1 MMLFFKLI
9 NSSFKRNLKAY
20 IPYLISMTMLVAI
33 NYIFKA
39 VEINRSLKDLPS
51 AAVTKALMQTGSTF
65 IILVTLAFMI
75 YVNRFLWQQR
85 QQEMGLYSMLGMTR
99 RNLQV
104 LTVIEKCYLLVISLF
119 LGTLFGII
127 FDRLA
132 FLGFAHLL
140 QIDHLSQPWIEWGAV
155 INTIVIIGGFFLI
168 LMVIDLIKLFR
179 LNPNELWH
187 PQQTKIAR
195 HGKFFT
201 FAGLLGVAVLAYAY
215 YLTITVKPRMSALT
229 TFMTAVFLVV
239 IGTYLIFIAGSIIV
253 LKLLQKNKGYYY
265 RPRHFIAVSGMLQ
278 RMEQNGA
285 SLATICLLCSSV
297 LVILFTSLTMY
308 AGINDTVNSYA
319 PRDLTIITSQKLT
332 AQQEST
338 INSVAKKHHAQLNKP
353 VTFTTSAPQYGYWEN
368 NHFINQ
374 GDLQD
379 MTNQTTNT
387 VITMSTATY
396 NRIADKHVKLAAN
409 KALIY
414 SPAKE
419 HRGTLQIGSQKYQ
432 ATPIHDF
439 NYYFNPSHAIYS
451 PIFIITNKLP
461 ANTTTINFTG
471 INYRLNGSK
480 KAHLNF
486 ENDLQAQLHLPNQAY
501 SSRTNLRSQL
511 TSLYGGIVFLGIL
524 ISFALGITTTVV
536 IYFKQITE
544 GYEDQYR
551 FKTMQQVGL
560 SEKETTK
567 SIHSQVLMVFMLP
580 VVGAIINLCFAIP
593 AIRQI
598 LIQFNFYNVRLMAI
612 IAYQSLLSS
621 YAFTLLFMDL
631 LPECTEKSLHK
642 VKYYKLTFLILTVTL

>member
-9 NSSFKRNLKAY
+9 NSSFKRNLKVY

-99 RNLQV
+99 HNLQV

-168 LMVIDLIKLFR
+168 LMVIDLIKLFQ
-179 LNPNELWH
+179 LNPNELYH

-215 YLTITVKPRMSALT
+215 YLTITVKPRISALT

-368 NHFINQ
+368 NRFINQ
-374 GDLQD
+374 GNLEN

-396 NRIADKHVKLAAN
+396 NQITDKHVKLAAN

-419 HRGTLQIGSQKYQ
+419 HRGALQIGTQKYQ
-432 ATPIHDF
+432 ATPIYDF
-439 NYYFNPSHAIYS
+439 HYYFNPSHAIYS
-451 PIFIITNKLP
+451 PIFIITNMLP

-471 INYRLNGSK
+471 INYHLNGSK

-486 ENDLQAQLHLPNQAY
+486 ENDLQAQLHLPNQVY

-598 LIQFNFYNVRLMAI
+598 LIQFNFYNVRLMII
-612 IAYQSLLSS
+612 IAVSITFILLCL
-621 YAFTLLFMDL
+621 YFAI
-631 LPECTEKSLHK
+631 
-642 VKYYKLTFLILTVTL
+642 YGLTTRMYRKIVEQG

>member
-9 NSSFKRNLKAY
+9 NSSFKRNLKVY

-598 LIQFNFYNVRLMAI
+598 LIQYNFYNVRLMAI
-612 IAYQSLLSS
+612 IAVSITLVLLCL
-621 YAFTLLFMDL
+621 YFAI
-631 LPECTEKSLHK
+631 
-642 VKYYKLTFLILTVTL
+642 YGLTTRMYRKIVAQG

>member
-1 MMLFFKLI
+1 MMLFLKLI
-9 NSSFKRNLKAY
+9 NSSFKRNLKVY
-20 IPYLISMTMLVAI
+20 VPYLISMTMLVAI

-51 AAVTKALMQTGSTF
+51 ATVTKALMQTGSTF

-99 RNLQV
+99 HNLQV

-168 LMVIDLIKLFR
+168 LMVIDLIKLFQ

-215 YLTITVKPRMSALT
+215 YLTIAVKPRISALT

-368 NHFINQ
+368 NRFINQ
-374 GDLQD
+374 GNLEN

-396 NRIADKHVKLAAN
+396 NQITDKHVKLAAN

-419 HRGTLQIGSQKYQ
+419 HRGALQIGTQKYQ
-432 ATPIHDF
+432 ATPIYDF
-439 NYYFNPSHAIYS
+439 HYYFNPSHAIYS
-451 PIFIITNKLP
+451 PIFIITNMLP

-471 INYRLNGSK
+471 INYHLNGSK

-486 ENDLQAQLHLPNQAY
+486 ENDLQAQLHLPNQVY

-598 LIQFNFYNVRLMAI
+598 LIQFNFYNVRLMII
-612 IAYQSLLSS
+612 IAVSITFILLCL
-621 YAFTLLFMDL
+621 YFAI
-631 LPECTEKSLHK
+631 
-642 VKYYKLTFLILTVTL
+642 YGLTTRMYRKIVEQG

>member
-1 MMLFFKLI
+1 MMLFLKLI
-9 NSSFKRNLKAY
+9 NSSFKRNLKVY
-20 IPYLISMTMLVAI
+20 VPYLISMIMLVAI

-51 AAVTKALMQTGSTF
+51 ATVTKALMQTGSTF
-65 IILVTLAFMI
+65 MILVTLAFMI

-99 RNLQV
+99 HNLQV

-168 LMVIDLIKLFR
+168 LMVIDLIKLFQ
-179 LNPNELWH
+179 LNPNELYH

-215 YLTITVKPRMSALT
+215 YLTITVKPRISALT

-368 NHFINQ
+368 NRFINQ
-374 GDLQD
+374 GNLEN

-396 NRIADKHVKLAAN
+396 NQITDKHVKLAAN

-419 HRGTLQIGSQKYQ
+419 HRGALQIGTQKYQ
-432 ATPIHDF
+432 ATPIYDF
-439 NYYFNPSHAIYS
+439 HYYFNPSHAIYS
-451 PIFIITNKLP
+451 PIFIITNMLP

-471 INYRLNGSK
+471 INYHLNGSK

-486 ENDLQAQLHLPNQAY
+486 ENDLQAQLHLPNQVY

-580 VVGAIINLCFAIP
+580 VVGAIINLCFVIP

-598 LIQFNFYNVRLMAI
+598 LIQFNFYNVRLMII
-612 IAYQSLLSS
+612 IAVSITFILLCL
-621 YAFTLLFMDL
+621 YFAI
-631 LPECTEKSLHK
+631 
-642 VKYYKLTFLILTVTL
+642 YGLTTRMYRKIVEQG

>member
-1 MMLFFKLI
+1 MMLFLKLI
-9 NSSFKRNLKAY
+9 NSSFKRNLKVY
-20 IPYLISMTMLVAI
+20 VPYLISMIMLVAI

-65 IILVTLAFMI
+65 MILVTLAFMI

-99 RNLQV
+99 HNLQV

-215 YLTITVKPRMSALT
+215 YLTITVKPRISALT

-253 LKLLQKNKGYYY
+253 LKLLQKNKRYYY

-368 NHFINQ
+368 NRFINQ
-374 GDLQD
+374 GNLEN

-396 NRIADKHVKLAAN
+396 NQITDKHVKLAAN

-419 HRGTLQIGSQKYQ
+419 HRGALQIGTQKYQ
-432 ATPIHDF
+432 ATPIYDF
-439 NYYFNPSHAIYS
+439 HYYFNPSHAIYS
-451 PIFIITNKLP
+451 PIFIITNMLP

-471 INYRLNGSK
+471 INYHLNGSK

-486 ENDLQAQLHLPNQAY
+486 ENDLQAQLHLPNQVY

-598 LIQFNFYNVRLMAI
+598 LIQFNFYNVRLMII
-612 IAYQSLLSS
+612 IAVSITFILLCL
-621 YAFTLLFMDL
+621 YFAI
-631 LPECTEKSLHK
+631 
-642 VKYYKLTFLILTVTL
+642 YGLTTRMYRKIVEQG

>member
-9 NSSFKRNLKAY
+9 NSSFKRNLKVY

-215 YLTITVKPRMSALT
+215 YLTITVKPRISALT

-319 PRDLTIITSQKLT
+319 PRYLTIITSQKLT

-461 ANTTTINFTG
+461 ANTATINFTG

-612 IAYQSLLSS
+612 IAVSITLVLLCL
-621 YAFTLLFMDL
+621 YFAI
-631 LPECTEKSLHK
+631 
-642 VKYYKLTFLILTVTL
+642 YGLTTRMYRKIVEQG

>member
-1 MMLFFKLI
+1 MMLFLKLI
-9 NSSFKRNLKAY
+9 NSSFKRNLKVY

-99 RNLQV
+99 HNLQV

-215 YLTITVKPRMSALT
+215 YLTITVKPRISALT

-368 NHFINQ
+368 NRFINQ
-374 GDLQD
+374 GNLEN

-396 NRIADKHVKLAAN
+396 NQITDKHVKLAAN

-419 HRGTLQIGSQKYQ
+419 HRGALQIGTQKYQ
-432 ATPIHDF
+432 ATPIYAFH
-439 NYYFNPSHAIYS
+439 YYFNPSHAIYS
-451 PIFIITNKLP
+451 PIFIITNMLP

-471 INYRLNGSK
+471 INYHLNGSK

-486 ENDLQAQLHLPNQAY
+486 ENDLQAQLHLPNQVY

-511 TSLYGGIVFLGIL
+511 NSLYGGIVFLGIL

-598 LIQFNFYNVRLMAI
+598 LIQFNFYNVRLMII
-612 IAYQSLLSS
+612 IAVSITFILLCL
-621 YAFTLLFMDL
+621 YFA
-631 LPECTEKSLHK
+631 
-642 VKYYKLTFLILTVTL
+642 VYGLTTRMYRKIVEQG

>member
-1 MMLFFKLI
+1 MMLFLKLI
-9 NSSFKRNLKAY
+9 NSSFKRNLN
-20 IPYLISMTMLVAI
+20 LISMIMLVAI

-51 AAVTKALMQTGSTF
+51 ATVTKALMQTGSTF

-99 RNLQV
+99 HNLQV

-215 YLTITVKPRMSALT
+215 YLTITVKPRISALT

-368 NHFINQ
+368 NRFINQ
-374 GDLQD
+374 GNLEN

-396 NRIADKHVKLAAN
+396 NQITDKHVKLAAN

-419 HRGTLQIGSQKYQ
+419 HRGALQIGTQKYQ
-432 ATPIHDF
+432 ATPIYDF
-439 NYYFNPSHAIYS
+439 HYYFNPSHAIYS
-451 PIFIITNKLP
+451 PIFIITNMLP

-471 INYRLNGSK
+471 INYHLNGSK

-486 ENDLQAQLHLPNQAY
+486 ENDLQAQLHLPNQVY

-598 LIQFNFYNVRLMAI
+598 LIQFNFYNVRLMII
-612 IAYQSLLSS
+612 IAVSITFILLCL
-621 YAFTLLFMDL
+621 YFAI
-631 LPECTEKSLHK
+631 
-642 VKYYKLTFLILTVTL
+642 YGLTTRMYRKIVEQG

>member
-9 NSSFKRNLKAY
+9 NSSFKRNLKVY

-51 AAVTKALMQTGSTF
+51 ATVTKALMQTGSTF

-104 LTVIEKCYLLVISLF
+104 LTMIEKCYLLVISLF

-215 YLTITVKPRMSALT
+215 YLTITVKPRISALT
-229 TFMTAVFLVV
+229 TFITAVFLVV

-253 LKLLQKNKGYYY
+253 LKFLQKNKGYYY

-338 INSVAKKHHAQLNKP
+338 INSVAKKHHAHLNKP

-368 NHFINQ
+368 NRFINQ

-379 MTNQTTNT
+379 MTKQTTNT

-461 ANTTTINFTG
+461 ANTATINFTG

-612 IAYQSLLSS
+612 IAVSITLVLLCL
-621 YAFTLLFMDL
+621 YFAI
-631 LPECTEKSLHK
+631 
-642 VKYYKLTFLILTVTL
+642 YGLTTRMYRKIVEQG

>member
-1 MMLFFKLI
+1 
-9 NSSFKRNLKAY
+9 
-20 IPYLISMTMLVAI
+20 
-33 NYIFKA
+33 
-39 VEINRSLKDLPS
+39 
-51 AAVTKALMQTGSTF
+51 
-65 IILVTLAFMI
+65 
-75 YVNRFLWQQR
+75 
-85 QQEMGLYSMLGMTR
+85 MGLYSMLGMTR
-99 RNLQV
+99 HNLQV

-155 INTIVIIGGFFLI
+155 INTIVIIGRFFLI

-215 YLTITVKPRMSALT
+215 YLTITVKPRISALT

-253 LKLLQKNKGYYY
+253 LKLLQKNKRYYY

-368 NHFINQ
+368 NRFINQ
-374 GDLQD
+374 GNLEN

-396 NRIADKHVKLAAN
+396 NQITDKHVKLAAN

-419 HRGTLQIGSQKYQ
+419 HRGALQIGTQKYQ
-432 ATPIHDF
+432 ATPIYDF
-439 NYYFNPSHAIYS
+439 HYYFNPSHAIYS
-451 PIFIITNKLP
+451 PIFIITNMLP

-471 INYRLNGSK
+471 INYHLNGSK

-486 ENDLQAQLHLPNQAY
+486 ENDLQAQLHLPNQVY

-598 LIQFNFYNVRLMAI
+598 LIQFNFYNVRLMII
-612 IAYQSLLSS
+612 IAVSITFILLCL
-621 YAFTLLFMDL
+621 YFAI
-631 LPECTEKSLHK
+631 
-642 VKYYKLTFLILTVTL
+642 YGLTTRMYRKIVEQG

>member
-9 NSSFKRNLKAY
+9 NSSFKRNLKVY

-99 RNLQV
+99 HNLQV

-201 FAGLLGVAVLAYAY
+201 FAGLVGVAVLAYAY
-215 YLTITVKPRMSALT
+215 YLTITVKPRISALT

-319 PRDLTIITSQKLT
+319 PRDLTIVTSQKLT

-368 NHFINQ
+368 NRFINQ
-374 GDLQD
+374 GNLEN

-396 NRIADKHVKLAAN
+396 NQITDKHVKLAAN

-419 HRGTLQIGSQKYQ
+419 HRGALQIGTQKYQ
-432 ATPIHDF
+432 ATPIYDF
-439 NYYFNPSHAIYS
+439 HYYFNPSHAIYS
-451 PIFIITNKLP
+451 PIFIITNMLP

-471 INYRLNGSK
+471 INYHLNGSK

-486 ENDLQAQLHLPNQAY
+486 ENDLQAQLHLPNQVY

-598 LIQFNFYNVRLMAI
+598 LIQFNFYNVRLMII
-612 IAYQSLLSS
+612 IAVSITFILLCL
-621 YAFTLLFMDL
+621 YFA
-631 LPECTEKSLHK
+631 
-642 VKYYKLTFLILTVTL
+642 VYGLTTRMYRKIVEQG

>member
-1 MMLFFKLI
+1 MMLFLKLI
-9 NSSFKRNLKAY
+9 NSSFKRNLKVY

-155 INTIVIIGGFFLI
+155 INTIIIIGGFFLI

-368 NHFINQ
+368 NRFINQ

-432 ATPIHDF
+432 ATPIHAF
-439 NYYFNPSHAIYS
+439 NYYFNPSHTIYS

-461 ANTTTINFTG
+461 ANTATINFTG

-612 IAYQSLLSS
+612 IAVSITLVLLCL
-621 YAFTLLFMDL
+621 YFAI
-631 LPECTEKSLHK
+631 
-642 VKYYKLTFLILTVTL
+642 YGLTTRMYRKIVAQG

>member
-1 MMLFFKLI
+1 
-9 NSSFKRNLKAY
+9 
-20 IPYLISMTMLVAI
+20 
-33 NYIFKA
+33 
-39 VEINRSLKDLPS
+39 
-51 AAVTKALMQTGSTF
+51 
-65 IILVTLAFMI
+65 
-75 YVNRFLWQQR
+75 
-85 QQEMGLYSMLGMTR
+85 MTR
-99 RNLQV
+99 HNLQV

-215 YLTITVKPRMSALT
+215 YLTITVKPRISALT

-319 PRDLTIITSQKLT
+319 PRDLTIVTSQKLT

-368 NHFINQ
+368 NRFINQ
-374 GDLQD
+374 GNLEN

-396 NRIADKHVKLAAN
+396 NQITDKHVKLAAN

-419 HRGTLQIGSQKYQ
+419 HRGALQIGTQKYQ
-432 ATPIHDF
+432 ATPIYDF
-439 NYYFNPSHAIYS
+439 HYYFNPSHAIYS
-451 PIFIITNKLP
+451 PIFIITNMLP

-471 INYRLNGSK
+471 INYHLNGSK

-486 ENDLQAQLHLPNQAY
+486 ENDLQAQLHLPNQVY

-511 TSLYGGIVFLGIL
+511 TSLYGGIVFLGIP

-598 LIQFNFYNVRLMAI
+598 LIQFNFYNVRLMII
-612 IAYQSLLSS
+612 IAVSITFILLCL
-621 YAFTLLFMDL
+621 YFAI
-631 LPECTEKSLHK
+631 
-642 VKYYKLTFLILTVTL
+642 YGLTTRMYRKIVEQG

>member
-9 NSSFKRNLKAY
+9 NSSFKRNLKVY

-201 FAGLLGVAVLAYAY
+201 FAGLVGVAVLAYAY
-215 YLTITVKPRMSALT
+215 YLTITVKPRISALT

-265 RPRHFIAVSGMLQ
+265 RPRHFIAVSRMLQ

-338 INSVAKKHHAQLNKP
+338 INSVAKKHHAHLNKP

-409 KALIY
+409 RALIY

-471 INYRLNGSK
+471 INYHLNGSK

-612 IAYQSLLSS
+612 IAVSITLVLLCL
-621 YAFTLLFMDL
+621 YFAI
-631 LPECTEKSLHK
+631 
-642 VKYYKLTFLILTVTL
+642 YGLTTRMYRKIVEQG

>member
-9 NSSFKRNLKAY
+9 NSSFKRNLKVY

-104 LTVIEKCYLLVISLF
+104 LTMIEKCYLLVISLF

-215 YLTITVKPRMSALT
+215 YLTITVKPRISALT
-229 TFMTAVFLVV
+229 TFITAVFLVV

-253 LKLLQKNKGYYY
+253 LKFLQKSKGYYY

-338 INSVAKKHHAQLNKP
+338 INSVAKKHHAHLNKP

-368 NHFINQ
+368 NRFINQ

-409 KALIY
+409 RALIY

-461 ANTTTINFTG
+461 ANTATINFTG

-612 IAYQSLLSS
+612 IAVSI
-621 YAFTLLFMDL
+621 T
-631 LPECTEKSLHK
+631 
-642 VKYYKLTFLILTVTL
+642 LILLCLYFAIYGLTTRMYRKIVEQD

>member
-9 NSSFKRNLKAY
+9 NSSFKHNLKVY

-104 LTVIEKCYLLVISLF
+104 LTMIEKCYLLVISLF

-215 YLTITVKPRMSALT
+215 YLTITVKPRISALT
-229 TFMTAVFLVV
+229 TFITAVFLVV

-253 LKLLQKNKGYYY
+253 LKFLQKNKGYYY

-285 SLATICLLCSSV
+285 SLATICLLCSSL

-338 INSVAKKHHAQLNKP
+338 INSVAKKHHAHLNKP

-368 NHFINQ
+368 NRFINQ

-461 ANTTTINFTG
+461 ANTATINFTG

-612 IAYQSLLSS
+612 IAVSI
-621 YAFTLLFMDL
+621 T
-631 LPECTEKSLHK
+631 
-642 VKYYKLTFLILTVTL
+642 LILLCLYFAIYGLTTRMYRKIVEQD

>member
-1 MMLFFKLI
+1 MMLFLKLI
-9 NSSFKRNLKAY
+9 NSSFKRNLKVY
-20 IPYLISMTMLVAI
+20 VPYLISMTMLVAI

-51 AAVTKALMQTGSTF
+51 ATVTKALMQTGSTF

-99 RNLQV
+99 HNLQV

-168 LMVIDLIKLFR
+168 LMVIDLIKLFQ
-179 LNPNELWH
+179 LNPNELYH

-201 FAGLLGVAVLAYAY
+201 FAGLVGVAVLAYAY
-215 YLTITVKPRMSALT
+215 YLTITVKPRISALT
-229 TFMTAVFLVV
+229 IFMTAVFLVV

-368 NHFINQ
+368 NRFINQ
-374 GDLQD
+374 GNLEN

-396 NRIADKHVKLAAN
+396 NQITDKHVKLAAN

-419 HRGTLQIGSQKYQ
+419 HRGALQIGTQKYQ
-432 ATPIHDF
+432 ATPIYDF
-439 NYYFNPSHAIYS
+439 HYYFNPSHAIYS
-451 PIFIITNKLP
+451 PIFIITNMLP

-471 INYRLNGSK
+471 INYHLNGSK

-486 ENDLQAQLHLPNQAY
+486 ENDLQAQLHLPNQVY

-598 LIQFNFYNVRLMAI
+598 LIQFNFYNVRLMII
-612 IAYQSLLSS
+612 IAVSITFILLCL
-621 YAFTLLFMDL
+621 YFAI
-631 LPECTEKSLHK
+631 
-642 VKYYKLTFLILTVTL
+642 YGLTTRMYRKIVEQG

>member
-9 NSSFKRNLKAY
+9 NSSFKRNLKVY

-99 RNLQV
+99 QNLQV

-201 FAGLLGVAVLAYAY
+201 FAGLVGVAVLAYAY
-215 YLTITVKPRMSALT
+215 YLTITVKPRISALT

-409 KALIY
+409 RALIY

-461 ANTTTINFTG
+461 TNTATINFTG

-612 IAYQSLLSS
+612 IAVSITLVLLCL
-621 YAFTLLFMDL
+621 YFAIYGLTTRMY
-631 LPECTEKSLHK
+631 HK
-642 VKYYKLTFLILTVTL
+642 IVAQG

>member
-9 NSSFKRNLKAY
+9 NSSFKRNLKVY

-179 LNPNELWH
+179 INPNELWH

-612 IAYQSLLSS
+612 IAVSITLVLLCL
-621 YAFTLLFMDL
+621 YFAI
-631 LPECTEKSLHK
+631 
-642 VKYYKLTFLILTVTL
+642 YGLTTRMYRKIVAQG

>member
-9 NSSFKRNLKAY
+9 NSSFKRNLKVY

-39 VEINRSLKDLPS
+39 VELNRSLKDLPS

-75 YVNRFLWQQR
+75 YGNRFLWQQR

-155 INTIVIIGGFFLI
+155 INTIIIIGGFFLI

-215 YLTITVKPRMSALT
+215 YLTITVKPRISALT

-265 RPRHFIAVSGMLQ
+265 RPRHFIAISGMLQ

-511 TSLYGGIVFLGIL
+511 TSLYGGIVFLGIF

-612 IAYQSLLSS
+612 IVVSITLVLLCL
-621 YAFTLLFMDL
+621 YFAI
-631 LPECTEKSLHK
+631 
-642 VKYYKLTFLILTVTL
+642 YGLTTRMYRKIVEQG

>member
-1 MMLFFKLI
+1 MMLFLKLI
-9 NSSFKRNLKAY
+9 NSSFKRNLKVY
-20 IPYLISMTMLVAI
+20 VPYLISMIMLVAI

-51 AAVTKALMQTGSTF
+51 ATVTKALMQTGSTF
-65 IILVTLAFMI
+65 MILVTLAFMI

-99 RNLQV
+99 HNLQV

-155 INTIVIIGGFFLI
+155 INTIVIIGRFFLI

-215 YLTITVKPRMSALT
+215 YLTITVKPRISALT

-368 NHFINQ
+368 NRFINQ
-374 GDLQD
+374 GNLEN

-396 NRIADKHVKLAAN
+396 NQITDKHVKLAAN

-419 HRGTLQIGSQKYQ
+419 HRGALQIGTQKYQ
-432 ATPIHDF
+432 ATPIYDF
-439 NYYFNPSHAIYS
+439 HYYFNPSHAIYS
-451 PIFIITNKLP
+451 PIFIITNMLP

-471 INYRLNGSK
+471 INYHLNGSK

-486 ENDLQAQLHLPNQAY
+486 ENDLQAQLHLPNQVY

-598 LIQFNFYNVRLMAI
+598 LIQFNFYNVRLMII
-612 IAYQSLLSS
+612 IAVSITFILLCL
-621 YAFTLLFMDL
+621 YFAI
-631 LPECTEKSLHK
+631 
-642 VKYYKLTFLILTVTL
+642 YGLTTRMYRKIVEQG

>member
-9 NSSFKRNLKAY
+9 NSSFKRNLKVY

-332 AQQEST
+332 PQQEST
-338 INSVAKKHHAQLNKP
+338 INSVAKKHHAHLNRP

-368 NHFINQ
+368 NRFINQ

-432 ATPIHDF
+432 ATPIHAF
-439 NYYFNPSHAIYS
+439 SYYFNPSHAIYS

-461 ANTTTINFTG
+461 ANTATINFTG
-471 INYRLNGSK
+471 INYHLNGNK

-551 FKTMQQVGL
+551 FKTMHQVGL

-612 IAYQSLLSS
+612 IAVSITLVLLCL
-621 YAFTLLFMDL
+621 YFAI
-631 LPECTEKSLHK
+631 
-642 VKYYKLTFLILTVTL
+642 YGLTTRMYRKIVAQG

>member
-1 MMLFFKLI
+1 MMLFLKLI
-9 NSSFKRNLKAY
+9 NSSFKRNLKVY
-20 IPYLISMTMLVAI
+20 VPYLISMTILVAI

-51 AAVTKALMQTGSTF
+51 ATVTKALMQTGSTF

-99 RNLQV
+99 HNLQV

-215 YLTITVKPRMSALT
+215 YLTIAVKPRISALT

-297 LVILFTSLTMY
+297 LVILFTSLTMH

-368 NHFINQ
+368 NRFINQ
-374 GDLQD
+374 GNLEN

-396 NRIADKHVKLAAN
+396 NQITDKHVKLAAN

-419 HRGTLQIGSQKYQ
+419 HRGALQIGTQKYQ

-439 NYYFNPSHAIYS
+439 HYYFNPSHAIYS
-451 PIFIITNKLP
+451 PIFIITNMLP
-461 ANTTTINFTG
+461 ANTATINFTG

-598 LIQFNFYNVRLMAI
+598 LIQFNFYNVRLMII
-612 IAYQSLLSS
+612 IAVSITFILLCL
-621 YAFTLLFMDL
+621 YFAI
-631 LPECTEKSLHK
+631 
-642 VKYYKLTFLILTVTL
+642 YGLTTRMYRKIVEQG

>member
-1 MMLFFKLI
+1 MMLFLKLI
-9 NSSFKRNLKAY
+9 NSSFKRNLKVY
-20 IPYLISMTMLVAI
+20 VPYLISMTILVAI

-51 AAVTKALMQTGSTF
+51 ATVTKALMQTGSTF
-65 IILVTLAFMI
+65 MILVTLAFMI

-99 RNLQV
+99 HNLQV

-215 YLTITVKPRMSALT
+215 YLTITVKPRISALT

-368 NHFINQ
+368 NRFINQ
-374 GDLQD
+374 GNLEN

-396 NRIADKHVKLAAN
+396 NQITDKHVKLAAN

-419 HRGTLQIGSQKYQ
+419 HRGALQIGTQKYQ
-432 ATPIHDF
+432 ATPIYDF
-439 NYYFNPSHAIYS
+439 HYYFNPSHAIYS
-451 PIFIITNKLP
+451 PIFIITNMLP

-471 INYRLNGSK
+471 INYHLNGSK

-486 ENDLQAQLHLPNQAY
+486 ENDLQAQLHLPNQVY

-598 LIQFNFYNVRLMAI
+598 LIQFNFYNVRLMII
-612 IAYQSLLSS
+612 IAVSITFILLCL
-621 YAFTLLFMDL
+621 YFAI
-631 LPECTEKSLHK
+631 
-642 VKYYKLTFLILTVTL
+642 YGLTTRMYRKIVEQG

>member
-9 NSSFKRNLKAY
+9 NSSFKRNLKVY

-168 LMVIDLIKLFR
+168 LMIIDLIKLFR

-215 YLTITVKPRMSALT
+215 YLTITVKPRISALT

-461 ANTTTINFTG
+461 ANTATINFTG

-612 IAYQSLLSS
+612 IAVSITLVLLCL
-621 YAFTLLFMDL
+621 YFAI
-631 LPECTEKSLHK
+631 
-642 VKYYKLTFLILTVTL
+642 YGLTTRMYRKIVEQG

>member
-9 NSSFKRNLKAY
+9 NSSFKRNLKVY

-353 VTFTTSAPQYGYWEN
+353 VTFTTSAPQYSYWEN

-612 IAYQSLLSS
+612 IAVSITLVLLCL
-621 YAFTLLFMDL
+621 YFAI
-631 LPECTEKSLHK
+631 
-642 VKYYKLTFLILTVTL
+642 YGLTTRMYRKIVAQG

>member
-1 MMLFFKLI
+1 MMLFLKLI
-9 NSSFKRNLKAY
+9 NSSFKRNLKVY
-20 IPYLISMTMLVAI
+20 VPYLISMIMLVAI

-99 RNLQV
+99 HNLQV

-168 LMVIDLIKLFR
+168 LMVIDLIKLFQ
-179 LNPNELWH
+179 LNPNELYH

-215 YLTITVKPRMSALT
+215 YLTITVKPRISALT

-374 GDLQD
+374 GDLQN

-396 NRIADKHVKLAAN
+396 NRITDKYVKLAAN

-419 HRGTLQIGSQKYQ
+419 HRGALQIGTQKYQ
-432 ATPIHDF
+432 ATPIYDF
-439 NYYFNPSHAIYS
+439 HYYFNPSHAIYS
-451 PIFIITNKLP
+451 PIFIITNMLP

-471 INYRLNGSK
+471 INYHLNGSK

-486 ENDLQAQLHLPNQAY
+486 ENDLQAQLHLPNQVY

-598 LIQFNFYNVRLMAI
+598 LIQFNFYNVRLMII
-612 IAYQSLLSS
+612 IAVSITFILLCL
-621 YAFTLLFMDL
+621 YFAI
-631 LPECTEKSLHK
+631 
-642 VKYYKLTFLILTVTL
+642 YGLTTRMYRKIVEQG

>member
-9 NSSFKRNLKAY
+9 NSSFKRNLKVY

-75 YVNRFLWQQR
+75 YVNRFLWQQC

-201 FAGLLGVAVLAYAY
+201 FAGLLGIAVLAYAY

-265 RPRHFIAVSGMLQ
+265 RPRHFIAISGMLQ

-319 PRDLTIITSQKLT
+319 PRDLTIITSQKIT
-332 AQQEST
+332 PQQEST
-338 INSVAKKHHAQLNKP
+338 INSVAKKHHAHLNKP

-368 NHFINQ
+368 NRFINQ

-432 ATPIHDF
+432 ATPIHAF

-461 ANTTTINFTG
+461 ANTATINFTG

-560 SEKETTK
+560 SEQETTK

-612 IAYQSLLSS
+612 IAVSITLVLLCL
-621 YAFTLLFMDL
+621 YFAI
-631 LPECTEKSLHK
+631 
-642 VKYYKLTFLILTVTL
+642 YGLTTRMYRKIVAQG

>member
-9 NSSFKRNLKAY
+9 NSSFKRNLKVY

-201 FAGLLGVAVLAYAY
+201 FAGLLGIAVLAYAY

-338 INSVAKKHHAQLNKP
+338 INSVAKKHHAHLNKP

-409 KALIY
+409 RALIY

-471 INYRLNGSK
+471 INYHLNGSK

-612 IAYQSLLSS
+612 IAVSITLVLLCL
-621 YAFTLLFMDL
+621 YFAI
-631 LPECTEKSLHK
+631 
-642 VKYYKLTFLILTVTL
+642 YGLTTRMYRKIVEQG

>member
-1 MMLFFKLI
+1 MMLFLKLI
-9 NSSFKRNLKAY
+9 NSSFKRNLKVY
-20 IPYLISMTMLVAI
+20 VPYLISMIMLVAI

-51 AAVTKALMQTGSTF
+51 ATVTKALMQTGSTF
-65 IILVTLAFMI
+65 MILVTLAFMI

-99 RNLQV
+99 HNLQV

-215 YLTITVKPRMSALT
+215 YLTITVKPRISALT

-253 LKLLQKNKGYYY
+253 LKLLQKNKRYYY

-319 PRDLTIITSQKLT
+319 PRGLTIITSQKLT

-368 NHFINQ
+368 NRFINQ
-374 GDLQD
+374 GNLEN

-396 NRIADKHVKLAAN
+396 NQITDKHVKLAAN

-419 HRGTLQIGSQKYQ
+419 HRGALQIGTQKYQ
-432 ATPIHDF
+432 ATPIYDF
-439 NYYFNPSHAIYS
+439 HYYFNPSHAIYS
-451 PIFIITNKLP
+451 PIFIITNMLP

-471 INYRLNGSK
+471 INYHLNGSK

-486 ENDLQAQLHLPNQAY
+486 ENDLQAQLHLPNQVY

-598 LIQFNFYNVRLMAI
+598 LIQFNFYNVRLMII
-612 IAYQSLLSS
+612 IAVSITFILLCL
-621 YAFTLLFMDL
+621 YFAI
-631 LPECTEKSLHK
+631 
-642 VKYYKLTFLILTVTL
+642 YGLTTRMYRKIVEQG

>member
-1 MMLFFKLI
+1 MMLFLKLI
-9 NSSFKRNLKAY
+9 NSSFKRNLKVY
-20 IPYLISMTMLVAI
+20 VPYLISMTMLVAI

-51 AAVTKALMQTGSTF
+51 ATVTKALMQTGSTF

-99 RNLQV
+99 HNLQV

-168 LMVIDLIKLFR
+168 LMVIDLIKLFQ

-215 YLTITVKPRMSALT
+215 YLTITVKPRISALT

-319 PRDLTIITSQKLT
+319 PRDLTIVTSQKLT

-368 NHFINQ
+368 NRFINQ
-374 GDLQD
+374 GNLEN

-396 NRIADKHVKLAAN
+396 NQITDKHVKLAAN

-419 HRGTLQIGSQKYQ
+419 HRGALQIGTQKYQ
-432 ATPIHDF
+432 ATPIYDF
-439 NYYFNPSHAIYS
+439 HYYFNPSHAIYS
-451 PIFIITNKLP
+451 PIFIITNMLP

-471 INYRLNGSK
+471 INYHLNGSK

-486 ENDLQAQLHLPNQAY
+486 ENDLQAQLHLPNQVY

-511 TSLYGGIVFLGIL
+511 NSLYGGIVFLGIL

-598 LIQFNFYNVRLMAI
+598 LIQFNFYNVRLMII
-612 IAYQSLLSS
+612 IAVSITFILLCL
-621 YAFTLLFMDL
+621 YFAI
-631 LPECTEKSLHK
+631 
-642 VKYYKLTFLILTVTL
+642 YGLTTRMYRKIVEQG

>member
-9 NSSFKRNLKAY
+9 NSSFKRNLKVY

-201 FAGLLGVAVLAYAY
+201 FAGLLGIAVLAYAY

-265 RPRHFIAVSGMLQ
+265 RPRHFIAISGMLQ

-319 PRDLTIITSQKLT
+319 PRDLTIITSQKIT
-332 AQQEST
+332 SQQEST
-338 INSVAKKHHAQLNKP
+338 INSVAKKHHAHLNKP

-368 NHFINQ
+368 NRFINQ

-432 ATPIHDF
+432 ATPIHAF

-461 ANTTTINFTG
+461 ANTATINFTG

-560 SEKETTK
+560 SEQETTK

-612 IAYQSLLSS
+612 IAVSI
-621 YAFTLLFMDL
+621 T
-631 LPECTEKSLHK
+631 
-642 VKYYKLTFLILTVTL
+642 LILLCLYFAIYGLTTRMYRKIVAQG

>member
-9 NSSFKRNLKAY
+9 NSSFKRNLKVY

-99 RNLQV
+99 HNLQV

-168 LMVIDLIKLFR
+168 LMVIDLIKLFL

-201 FAGLLGVAVLAYAY
+201 FAGLVGVAVLAYAY
-215 YLTITVKPRMSALT
+215 YLTITVKPRISALT
-229 TFMTAVFLVV
+229 IFMTAVFLVV

-368 NHFINQ
+368 NRFINQ
-374 GDLQD
+374 GNLEN

-396 NRIADKHVKLAAN
+396 NQITDKHVKLAAN

-419 HRGTLQIGSQKYQ
+419 HRGALQIGTQKYQ
-432 ATPIHDF
+432 ATPIYDF
-439 NYYFNPSHAIYS
+439 HYYFNPSHAIYS
-451 PIFIITNKLP
+451 PIFIITNMLP

-471 INYRLNGSK
+471 INYHLNGSK

-486 ENDLQAQLHLPNQAY
+486 ENDLQAQLHLPNQVY

-544 GYEDQYR
+544 GYEDQYH

-598 LIQFNFYNVRLMAI
+598 LIQFNFYNVRLMII
-612 IAYQSLLSS
+612 IAVSITFILLCL
-621 YAFTLLFMDL
+621 YFAI
-631 LPECTEKSLHK
+631 
-642 VKYYKLTFLILTVTL
+642 YGLTTRMYRKIVEQG

>member
-1 MMLFFKLI
+1 MMLFLKLI
-9 NSSFKRNLKAY
+9 NSSFKRNLKVY
-20 IPYLISMTMLVAI
+20 VPYLISMIMLVAI

-51 AAVTKALMQTGSTF
+51 ATVTKALMQTGSTF

-99 RNLQV
+99 HNLQV

-168 LMVIDLIKLFR
+168 LMVIDLIKLFQ

-215 YLTITVKPRMSALT
+215 YLTIAVKPRISALT

-368 NHFINQ
+368 NRFINQ
-374 GDLQD
+374 GNLEN

-396 NRIADKHVKLAAN
+396 NQITDKHVKLAAN

-419 HRGTLQIGSQKYQ
+419 HRGALQIGTQKYQ
-432 ATPIHDF
+432 ATPIYDF
-439 NYYFNPSHAIYS
+439 HYYFNPSHAIYS
-451 PIFIITNKLP
+451 PIFIITNMLP

-471 INYRLNGSK
+471 INYHLNGSK

-486 ENDLQAQLHLPNQAY
+486 ENDLQAQLHLPNQVY

-598 LIQFNFYNVRLMAI
+598 LIQFNFYNVRLMII
-612 IAYQSLLSS
+612 IAVSITFILLCL
-621 YAFTLLFMDL
+621 YFAI
-631 LPECTEKSLHK
+631 
-642 VKYYKLTFLILTVTL
+642 YGLTTRMYRKIVEQG

>member
-9 NSSFKRNLKAY
+9 NSSFKRNLKVY

-51 AAVTKALMQTGSTF
+51 AAITKALMQTGSTF

-104 LTVIEKCYLLVISLF
+104 LTMIEKCYLLVISLF

-215 YLTITVKPRMSALT
+215 YLTITVKPRISALT
-229 TFMTAVFLVV
+229 TFITAVFLVV

-253 LKLLQKNKGYYY
+253 LKFLQKSKGYYY

-278 RMEQNGA
+278 RMEQHGA

-409 KALIY
+409 RALIY

-461 ANTTTINFTG
+461 ANTATINFTG

-551 FKTMQQVGL
+551 FETMQQVGL

-612 IAYQSLLSS
+612 IAISITLVLLCL
-621 YAFTLLFMDL
+621 YFAI
-631 LPECTEKSLHK
+631 
-642 VKYYKLTFLILTVTL
+642 YGLTTRMYRKIVEQG

>member
-9 NSSFKRNLKAY
+9 NSSFKRNLKVY

-332 AQQEST
+332 PQQEST
-338 INSVAKKHHAQLNKP
+338 INSVVKKHHAHLNKP

-368 NHFINQ
+368 NRFINQ

-612 IAYQSLLSS
+612 IAVSITLVLLCL
-621 YAFTLLFMDL
+621 YFAI
-631 LPECTEKSLHK
+631 
-642 VKYYKLTFLILTVTL
+642 YGLTTRMYRKIVAQG

>member
-9 NSSFKRNLKAY
+9 NSSFKRNLKVY

-51 AAVTKALMQTGSTF
+51 ATVTKALMQTGSTF

-99 RNLQV
+99 HNLQV

-215 YLTITVKPRMSALT
+215 YLTITVKPRISALT

-368 NHFINQ
+368 NRFINQ
-374 GDLQD
+374 GNLEN

-396 NRIADKHVKLAAN
+396 NQITDKHVKLAAN

-419 HRGTLQIGSQKYQ
+419 HRGALQIGTQKYQ
-432 ATPIHDF
+432 ATPIYDF
-439 NYYFNPSHAIYS
+439 HYYFNPSHAIYS
-451 PIFIITNKLP
+451 PIFIITNMLP

-471 INYRLNGSK
+471 INYHLNGSK

-486 ENDLQAQLHLPNQAY
+486 ENDLQAQLHLPNQVY

-598 LIQFNFYNVRLMAI
+598 LIQFNFYNVRLMII
-612 IAYQSLLSS
+612 IAVSITFILLCL
-621 YAFTLLFMDL
+621 YFAI
-631 LPECTEKSLHK
+631 
-642 VKYYKLTFLILTVTL
+642 YGLTTRMYRKIVEQG

>member
-1 MMLFFKLI
+1 MMLFLKLI
-9 NSSFKRNLKAY
+9 NSSFKRNLKVY
-20 IPYLISMTMLVAI
+20 VPYLISMTMLVAI

-51 AAVTKALMQTGSTF
+51 ATVTKALMQTGSTF

-99 RNLQV
+99 HNLQV

-168 LMVIDLIKLFR
+168 LMVIDLIKLFQ

-215 YLTITVKPRMSALT
+215 YLTITVKPRISALT

-253 LKLLQKNKGYYY
+253 LKLLQKNKRYYY

-368 NHFINQ
+368 NRFINQ
-374 GDLQD
+374 GNLEN

-396 NRIADKHVKLAAN
+396 NQITDKHVKLAAN

-419 HRGTLQIGSQKYQ
+419 HRGALQIGTQKYQ
-432 ATPIHDF
+432 ATPIYAFH
-439 NYYFNPSHAIYS
+439 YYFNPSHAIYS
-451 PIFIITNKLP
+451 PIFIITNMLP

-471 INYRLNGSK
+471 INYHLNGSK

-486 ENDLQAQLHLPNQAY
+486 ENDLQAQLHLPNQVY

-598 LIQFNFYNVRLMAI
+598 LIQFNFYNVRLMII
-612 IAYQSLLSS
+612 IAVSITFILLCL
-621 YAFTLLFMDL
+621 YFA
-631 LPECTEKSLHK
+631 
-642 VKYYKLTFLILTVTL
+642 VYGLTTRMYRKIVEQG

>member
-9 NSSFKRNLKAY
+9 NSSFKRNLKVY

-612 IAYQSLLSS
+612 IAVS
-621 YAFTLLFMDL
+621 
-631 LPECTEKSLHK
+631 
-642 VKYYKLTFLILTVTL
+642 I